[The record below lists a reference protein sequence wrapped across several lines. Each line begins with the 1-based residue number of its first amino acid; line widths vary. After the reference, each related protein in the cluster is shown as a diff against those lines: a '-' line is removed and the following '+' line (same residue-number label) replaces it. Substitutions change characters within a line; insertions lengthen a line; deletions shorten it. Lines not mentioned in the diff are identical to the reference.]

1 MVIFTKYKMRRTKMR
16 KPIYLLVVMILLASL
31 ALVACGGAPAA
42 EEPAVEEPA
51 VEEPA
56 AEEPAAEEPAA
67 EEPAAEE
74 PAAEEPMEEAEEPV
88 AEEAA
93 EEPVAEEATGDKE
106 VLNVWSFTN
115 EIMTMAVAYECQ
127 NPNVD
132 VQYTMIP
139 MTNGEY
145 QTKLLASLGTADAPD
160 VIALEAAFVK
170 EYVESDFLA
179 DLGDLMPYAEELETY
194 PAVVGVGTD
203 NGVTKAF
210 SYQATPGAV
219 FYRRSLAQEYFG
231 TDDPA
236 EIQALLGDM
245 DSFKEAAAV
254 IKEKS
259 GGDTYIVASSGDFQ
273 NPFFSNRSQPWVVD
287 DTLVIDPMVEE
298 YVATA
303 KLFRDEGYEAQA
315 AQWQEGWFA
324 GMNDTLVD
332 AEGNPKQVF
341 SYFLPTWGLP
351 YVLAPNATT
360 EDGSSDTTG
369 DWGVITG
376 PLPYQWGGT
385 WVGVIDGSDKMDL
398 AKDFVRFV
406 ALDEENLTNW
416 ATGVYTNEYLKECDP
431 DVPDDQAQAA
441 GDFVSS
447 QVVVE
452 AITAGFDD
460 SEMSAFLGGQNSY
473 GGFAAAAPE
482 VNAELMQGSDDA
494 IQRALGDPVSQYLN
508 GEIEEDAMW
517 ALWKENLA
525 IEFPDLL
532 VP

>member
-1 MVIFTKYKMRRTKMR
+1 MR
-16 KPIYLLVVMILLASL
+16 KPLYFLVILLLIASL
-31 ALVACGGAPAA
+31 ALVACGSS
-42 EEPAVEEPA
+42 EPAVEEAPAEEA
-51 VEEPA
+51 VEEAP
-56 AEEPAAEEPAA
+56 
-67 EEPAAEE
+67 
-74 PAAEEPMEEAEEPV
+74 

-93 EEPVAEEATGDKE
+93 EEPAEEAVEEPAEEEAMDEKE

-115 EIMTMAVAYECQ
+115 EIMTMAVAYECM

-145 QTKLLASLGTADAPD
+145 QTKLLSSLGTADAPD
-160 VIALEAAFVK
+160 VVALEAAFVK

-179 DLGDLMPYAEELETY
+179 DLGDLLPVAEELQTY
-194 PAVVGVGTD
+194 PAVVGVGNHD
-203 NGVTKAF
+203 GIQKAF

-231 TDDPA
+231 TDDPE
-236 EIQALLGDM
+236 EIQELLGDM
-245 DSFKEAAAV
+245 DSFVEAAAV
-254 IKEKS
+254 IKEAS
-259 GGDTYIVASSGDFQ
+259 GGDTYIVASNAEFF
-273 NPFFSNRSQPWVVD
+273 NPFLANRDQPWVID
-287 DTLVIDPMVEE
+287 DTLVVDPMVEE
-298 YVATA
+298 YVRVS

-315 AQWQEGWFA
+315 GQWQEGWFA

-332 AEGNPKQVF
+332 AEGNPKQIF

-351 YVLAPNATT
+351 YVLAPNAVT
-360 EDGSSDTTG
+360 EDGSSDTSG
-369 DWGVITG
+369 DWGVISG

-385 WVGVIDGSDKMDL
+385 WVGVIDGSEKMDL

-416 ATGVYTNEYLKECDP
+416 ATGVYSNEYLKDCDP
-431 DVPDDQAQAA
+431 EVSDDQVQAP

-460 SEMSAFLGGQNSY
+460 SEMSTFLGGQNSY
-473 GGFAAAAPE
+473 GGFAAAAPS

-494 IQRALGDPVSQYLN
+494 INRALADPVNQYLN
-508 GEIEEDAMW
+508 DEISEDEMW
-517 ALWKENLA
+517 NLWKDNLA
-525 IEFPDLL
+525 IEFPDLS